1 MARNFPTSR
10 MADPS
15 PGYETE
21 SSRIPFN
28 PNQSTFLDLAS
39 SCSVLCPS
47 IVIKSPPM
55 STASARP
62 QLQIRQAQEAD
73 ASSLCEIFNEAVQDH
88 LETFDSDARAE
99 EDQRLRIA
107 AAEQDPK
114 HPILVAE
121 LRNWIAG
128 WAALAPYDPR
138 IALDDIGE
146 VYIYVRRSF
155 RSYGVGRQLMRAVQE
170 AAGKLGYRKLIGRML
185 AQNQDGLS
193 LCRATGW
200 REVGRHSAHTRLS
213 DGLHD
218 VMLVEYLIPT
228 SLPPQP

>member
-1 MARNFPTSR
+1 MAHRW
-10 MADPS
+10 
-15 PGYETE
+15 
-21 SSRIPFN
+21 I
-28 PNQSTFLDLAS
+28 L
-39 SCSVLCPS
+39 SCSAYRAF

-62 QLQIRQAQEAD
+62 QLQIRQAQEDD
-73 ASSLCEIFNEAVQDH
+73 ASPLCEIFNEAVQDH
-88 LETFDSDARAE
+88 METFDSEARAAD
-99 EDQRLRIA
+99 DQRLRIA

-128 WAALAPYDPR
+128 WAALVPYDSR

-146 VYIYVRRSF
+146 VYIYVRRAF

-170 AAGKLGYRKLIGRML
+170 AAGKLGYRKLIGRIL
-185 AQNQDGLS
+185 VQNQDGLN

-200 REVGRHSAHTRLS
+200 REVGRHSSHVRLE
-213 DGLHD
+213 DGLRD
-218 VMLVEYLIPT
+218 VMLVEYLSPPT
-228 SLPPQP
+228 VPPQP